1 MRIKRKRI
9 FAEAFF
15 CAILIMGLSGIALG
29 GTYAIKNATLV
40 TVTGATIKNGTLVI
54 EGDKI
59 TALGPNVSIPSGAEV
74 IDAEGLFVYPGMI
87 DALTSLGLSEVGA
100 VAATVDAYEIG
111 TYNPHIKASVAINPH
126 SVHIPISRFNGIT
139 SALVAPGGGVI
150 SGQSALINL
159 NGWTPEEMVLKAPVA
174 VHINFP
180 RLPRED
186 DRRGQRPSSAQETSK
201 AKERTEEQIKEL
213 RELFQKTKRYAATWD
228 EYKKSQKPPAPVKDL
243 MLDALVPV
251 VKRELP
257 VIVSVNVEQD
267 IKNAVEFVDTLD
279 IRAIFQGVNDGWK
292 VAALLKKHDIPVLVG
307 PVLSSPGSKDPY
319 DARYANAGVLHRA
332 GVKIAFLTRS
342 APDVR
347 SLPYH
352 AGSAAAFGLPKEE
365 ALKAVTI
372 NPAEIFGLADKIGS
386 LEAGKLANVIVTDGD
401 PLEMLTHIKHVFI
414 AGEKIPLQ
422 SKHSKLYEKFRKRPA
437 IKE

>member
-1 MRIKRKRI
+1 MIMKPINIFIK
-9 FAEAFF
+9 
-15 CAILIMGLSGIALG
+15 ILLSTVLILGLFEMALG
-29 GTYAIKNATLV
+29 RSYAIKNATLV
-40 TVTGATIKNGTLVI
+40 TVTGATIKNGTLLI
-54 EGDKI
+54 EEDKI
-59 TALGPNVSIPSGAEV
+59 TALGTNVDIPSGAEV
-74 IDAEGLFVYPGMI
+74 IDAKGLFVYPGMI
-87 DALTSLGLSEVGA
+87 DASTSLGLYEVGA
-100 VAATVDAYEIG
+100 VAATVDTYEIG
-111 TYNPHIKASVAINPH
+111 TYNPHIKAAVAINPH

-150 SGQSALINL
+150 SGESALINL

-174 VHINFP
+174 IHINFP

-186 DRRGQRPSSAQETSK
+186 DQRRERPPPAQETSK

-213 RELFQKTKRYAATWD
+213 KEVFQKTKRYAATWD
-228 EYKKSQKPPAPVKDL
+228 EYRKSPKPPAPVKDL

-251 VKRELP
+251 VKKELP
-257 VIVSVNVEQD
+257 VIVSVNAEKD

-332 GVKIAFLTRS
+332 GVKIAFLTGS

-386 LEAGKLANVIVTDGD
+386 LEVGKLANVIVTDGD
-401 PLEMLTHIKHVFI
+401 PLEMRTQIKHVFI
-414 AGEKIPLQ
+414 AGEKIPLE

-437 IKE
+437 LKE